1 MFIDPVCG
9 MAVRVTPETP
19 ISEHQ
24 GVVYSFCAAVCKRR
38 FDREPARFVGA
49 ETARG
54 APSSTSAVRARKLGR
69 LLRRLARQLGD
80 PASGAEDA
88 RDVLAPVEQVALLE
102 IGERRRVRMSELARA
117 CGTVLSTM
125 TGLVDRL
132 EQRGYVRRVRADADR
147 RVVHVELA
155 PAGARAFRERLEADM
170 RVVIA
175 LLDALSS
182 KEQAAVVRALDKV
195 TAALDGRSAER
206 PGSASPAMA
215 SSH

>member
-54 APSSTSAVRARKLGR
+54 APTSAARARELGR

-117 CGTVLSTM
+117 CGTALSTM

-206 PGSASPAMA
+206 PGSASPTMA

>member
-1 MFIDPVCG
+1 
-9 MAVRVTPETP
+9 
-19 ISEHQ
+19 
-24 GVVYSFCAAVCKRR
+24 
-38 FDREPARFVGA
+38 
-49 ETARG
+49 
-54 APSSTSAVRARKLGR
+54 
-69 LLRRLARQLGD
+69 
-80 PASGAEDA
+80 
-88 RDVLAPVEQVALLE
+88 
-102 IGERRRVRMSELARA
+102 
-117 CGTVLSTM
+117 
-125 TGLVDRL
+125 
-132 EQRGYVRRVRADADR
+132 
-147 RVVHVELA
+147 VELA